1 MVSSPPPPQAQAQ
14 AQAQAYGAAGAGA
27 HTQGALGGYALPEAA
42 ETYALPAQEGYY
54 GANEAYE
61 APVAA
66 GGAQVSEYYATLRLE
81 PETFDEVWDAAL
93 EALQDG
99 KTLVSHTP
107 TAGGR
112 GASGTG
118 GAEKGRRARACGALG
133 GGGGG
138 GGAPKMAPPKI

>member
-1 MVSSPPPPQAQAQ
+1 MVSSPPPPQAQ

-66 GGAQVSEYYATLRLE
+66 GGAQVLSHMCACLHTRIHHTRPTRSHHRSLH
-81 PETFDEVWDAAL
+81 AL
-93 EALQDG
+93 LHVHVPV
-99 KTLVSHTP
+99 T
-107 TAGGR
+107 
-112 GASGTG
+112 
-118 GAEKGRRARACGALG
+118 
-133 GGGGG
+133 
-138 GGAPKMAPPKI
+138 